1 MNDKLTGNIVNPDVI
16 RGKSAYEIAVEY
28 DFDGTEKEW
37 IESLSKPAL
46 DASKQCAEAEEQ
58 RQTNETQR
66 VQNEQS
72 RTSNEGIREQNEGV
86 RKANETAR
94 ETAEEERSALF
105 EEWKSV
111 IDHDQIKANQENIS
125 RNDKR
130 ITNLEQGLAP
140 NLFETDDSVA
150 YQKDVPTNSLPFAE
164 ISKVGGMTYKDGNT
178 LKHGKVT
185 AVKSVGANLLPLEDK
200 EFTLQGVTF
209 TCKNGA
215 LSVHGTVS
223 GEIASSNAMFKSNF
237 KFALSAG
244 TYTVKSNVA
253 SGTVLIKRYSNDENL
268 ALFNKST
275 DAKTF
280 TLAEHTELYLSFY
293 MYNQSFNHEN
303 QQIML
308 NKGSTALPYE
318 PYTENI
324 LAIPEAVQA
333 LNGYGEGVNES
344 VYNYI
349 DWEKNQFV
357 KRVRTKIIDSVQN
370 VGYTNANVQ
379 YFGVYKPIDFV
390 GYGSISDSFLFSKFS
405 NMRYTSQW
413 DDSEHIGEVTGN
425 ADYHLIWVGF
435 PIGTTI
441 EQAKTELIGLP
452 FVYELAEPIVT
463 DISDILTPDNLISVE
478 GNGLIT
484 FENENGYAVPSE
496 VTYQLKEVTV

>member
-1 MNDKLTGNIVNPDVI
+1 MSNEIRGVVVNPEVI
-16 RGKSAYEIAVEY
+16 RGKSAYEIAVAHG
-28 DFDGTEKEW
+28 FDGTEAEW
-37 IESLSKPAL
+37 L
-46 DASKQCAEAEEQ
+46 DSIGHVEAEEQ

-66 VQNEQS
+66 AENEQD
-72 RTSNEGIREQNEGV
+72 RISNESIREQNEGI

-94 ETAEEERSALF
+94 VNAETERKALF
-105 EEWKSV
+105 EECKAV
-111 IDHDQIKANQENIS
+111 LNNNQIKANQENIS

-185 AVKSVGANLLPLEDK
+185 KVVSVGANLLPLEDK

-237 KFALSAG
+237 KFTLPAG
-244 TYTVKSNVA
+244 TYTVKSNEA
-253 SGTVLIKRYSNDENL
+253 SSTVIIKRYSDGENL
-268 ALFNKST
+268 ALFNKT
-275 DAKTF
+275 TGTKTF
-280 TLAEHTELYLSFY
+280 TLAEYTELYLSFY

-308 NKGSTALPYE
+308 NKGSTALPYK

-324 LAIPEAVQA
+324 LAIPKAVQA
-333 LNGYGEGVNES
+333 LNGYGDGLSES
-344 VYNYI
+344 MYNYI
-349 DWEKNQFV
+349 DWENKQYVKCVGVVDMSTLGWSMNVSGGFSAQIGDIATTRSPVLCSPYTWQSKDFSWGGFASFDDKSIFTAWNTNVFV
-357 KRVRTKIIDSVQN
+357 KDTA
-370 VGYTNANVQ
+370 YTDAAA
-379 YFGVYKPIDFV
+379 FKAAMSGVM
-390 GYGSISDSFLFSKFS
+390 L
-405 NMRYTSQW
+405 
-413 DDSEHIGEVTGN
+413 
-425 ADYHLIWVGF
+425 
-435 PIGTTI
+435 
-441 EQAKTELIGLP
+441 
-452 FVYELAEPIVT
+452 VYELEEPIT
-463 DISDILTPDNLISVE
+463 DSSIADILPPDNFIGVE
-478 GNGLIT
+478 GNGIIT

-496 VTYQLKEVTV
+496 VTYQLKGVTA